1 MTGKREP
8 TNDEDQAFY
17 VAFGQ
22 RVRALRDE
30 KKLSLAALAARA
42 GITPRRLAYLEGG
55 LVVSLIPMGTL
66 TAIAAA
72 LGVKTFDLFNVE
84 HATNEVAGLLEDLR
98 GEPAEKIQAA
108 RMALEAEG
116 GANAGGSAPISRES
130 GKP

>member
-8 TNDEDQAFY
+8 PTDEDQAFY
-17 VAFGQ
+17 VALGQ
-22 RVRALRDE
+22 RIRALRDE

-84 HATNEVAGLLEDLR
+84 HATDEVAGLLEDLR
-98 GEPAEKIQAA
+98 GEPAETIHAA
-108 RMALEAEG
+108 RVALDSFRG
-116 GANAGGSAPISRES
+116 
-130 GKP
+130 